1 MLRKLSLLIA
11 VSIAAVCAQLALAQ
25 TGGTTLATATGFRFT
40 ENDLSADGRKLYDQE
55 SKLIAENRR
64 GVFNE
69 WVFQQLLETEAK
81 ARGLTAEKVEAE
93 ALAKAEKPTEVQIKA
108 VYDKNR
114 QNIGSRTL
122 EDVRPNIIEFLQQE
136 AGGKQRNGLFE
147 SLKTKYKFT
156 SIKDAGLPLK
166 AADVLGSIGARQIT
180 VGEFEMANRIALYNF
195 RANVYEQIR
204 ADLENAIFAKL
215 LDAEAKK
222 RNTDASGLIAAEVT
236 NKLKNYSNYEQMSL
250 EDALQDK
257 LFRAFAVNF
266 NAYDIEPQVLN
277 ISADDDPSIGPETA
291 RVKVVAFVDFQ
302 CSACAAF
309 SPLMKQVIAEFGS
322 GVRLVVRDFPLTQ
335 IHEHGMDAALAA
347 YAARQ
352 QGKFFEMTDL
362 MYRNQESLDAASL
375 ANFAKELGLD
385 VERFQRDAHSPAAMA
400 EVNKDVADGSS
411 YGVNGTPAI
420 FVNGVRL
427 QRLTTGRLRAAIQ
440 KALT

>member
-11 VSIAAVCAQLALAQ
+11 VSVAAAFAQLTLAQ
-25 TGGTTLATATGFRFT
+25 TGGSTLATATGFRFT

-69 WVFQQLLETEAK
+69 WVFQQLVETEAK

-114 QNIGSRTL
+114 LNIGSRTL

-136 AGGKQRNGLFE
+136 AGGKQRSGLFE
-147 SLKTKYKFT
+147 SLKTKYKFA

-166 AADVLGSIGARQIT
+166 AADVLVSFGARQIT
-180 VGEFEMANRIALYNF
+180 VGEFEIANRIALYNF

-236 NKLKNYSNYEQMSL
+236 NKLKNYSN
-250 EDALQDK
+250 
-257 LFRAFAVNF
+257 
-266 NAYDIEPQVLN
+266 
-277 ISADDDPSIGPETA
+277 
-291 RVKVVAFVDFQ
+291 KVY
-302 CSACAAF
+302 
-309 SPLMKQVIAEFGS
+309 
-322 GVRLVVRDFPLTQ
+322 LT
-335 IHEHGMDAALAA
+335 L
-347 YAARQ
+347 
-352 QGKFFEMTDL
+352 
-362 MYRNQESLDAASL
+362 
-375 ANFAKELGLD
+375 
-385 VERFQRDAHSPAAMA
+385 
-400 EVNKDVADGSS
+400 
-411 YGVNGTPAI
+411 
-420 FVNGVRL
+420 
-427 QRLTTGRLRAAIQ
+427 
-440 KALT
+440 